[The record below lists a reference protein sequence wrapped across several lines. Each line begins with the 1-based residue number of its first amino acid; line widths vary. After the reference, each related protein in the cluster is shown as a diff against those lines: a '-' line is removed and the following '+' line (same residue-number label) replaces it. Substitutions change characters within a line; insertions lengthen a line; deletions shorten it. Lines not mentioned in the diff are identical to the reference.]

1 MTTHLKEMDA
11 KSKCKDMDLEKLRKL
26 SLNVCLR
33 LKSRN
38 SRWERFLTKR
48 SNLKATK
55 FHTLEACIIDHLK
68 IPYQIEESTH
78 G

>member
-1 MTTHLKEMDA
+1 MDA
-11 KSKCKDMDLEKLRKL
+11 NSKCKDMDLDKLRKL
-26 SLNVCLR
+26 ALNVCLR

-48 SNLKATK
+48 SNLKAIK

-68 IPYQIEESTH
+68 IPYQIESSTP